1 MFLYSHTSN
10 HNMQPPDK
18 DILPWMVQ
26 TQPAEPEPEH
36 KPSTSQ
42 DIFVYTGIGLMKQTE
57 QGMWNVKDN
66 AGKPQPHLKCW

>member
-1 MFLYSHTSN
+1 
-10 HNMQPPDK
+10 MQSPDK

-57 QGMWNVKDN
+57 Q
-66 AGKPQPHLKCW
+66 